1 MRKRQ
6 MALVSPGR
14 RRGDRRQEGARG
26 NQKFKKIHTWSL
38 AFDPKRVC
46 FPVCCNP
53 PLYIVMDLR
62 DFCEFPIPTLP
73 TPVATAASS
82 SQTLAVGYSFF

>member
-6 MALVSPGR
+6 MALVPPER
-14 RRGDRRQEGARG
+14 RRADRRQEEARV
-26 NQKFKKIHTWSL
+26 NQKKKKLHTWPL
-38 AFDPKRVC
+38 AVDRNRVC

-62 DFCEFPIPTLP
+62 DFCKFPIPTFP
-73 TPVATAASS
+73 TPAATAASS